1 MNKLVVISGGSQG
14 IGRATVER
22 FLAEGYRVINLSRRS
37 LDIEGVLQLSVDMGR
52 IDWLEGMAAEALSI
66 AAESADEIVL
76 IHNAARQDS
85 DTVAT
90 LAAENFAAVLQI
102 NLVAPQQL
110 NAVLI
115 PYMKPG
121 SSILYVGSTLAE
133 KAVRGCASYVA
144 SKHGLV
150 GLMRATVQDLAG
162 TGIHSACVCPGFTD
176 TAMLR
181 GHINNDPGVIAAI
194 TANVS
199 AGRLIDPQ
207 EIADTLYFCAHSPVI
222 SGAVIHAN
230 LGQIEH

>member
-1 MNKLVVISGGSQG
+1 M
-14 IGRATVER
+14 
-22 FLAEGYRVINLSRRS
+22 AEGYRVINLSRRS

-181 GHINNDPGVIAAI
+181 GHINNDPEVIAAI

>member
-1 MNKLVVISGGSQG
+1 M
-14 IGRATVER
+14 
-22 FLAEGYRVINLSRRS
+22 AEGYRVINLSRRS

-90 LAAENFAAVLQI
+90 LAAENFAAVLQV

-181 GHINNDPGVIAAI
+181 GHINNDPEVIAAI

-207 EIADTLYFCAHSPVI
+207 EIADTLYFCARSPVI

>member
-22 FLAEGYRVINLSRRS
+22 FLAEGYRVIILSRRS

-181 GHINNDPGVIAAI
+181 GHINNDPEVIAAI

-207 EIADTLYFCAHSPVI
+207 EIADTLYFCARSPVI

>member
-90 LAAENFAAVLQI
+90 LAAEDFAAVLQI

-181 GHINNDPGVIAAI
+181 GHINNDPEVIAAI

-199 AGRLIDPQ
+199 AGRLIEPQ
-207 EIADTLYFCAHSPVI
+207 EIADTLYFCARSPVI

>member
-90 LAAENFAAVLQI
+90 LAAESFAAVLQI

-181 GHINNDPGVIAAI
+181 GHINNDPEVIAAI

-207 EIADTLYFCAHSPVI
+207 EIADTLYFCARSPVI

>member
-1 MNKLVVISGGSQG
+1 M
-14 IGRATVER
+14 
-22 FLAEGYRVINLSRRS
+22 EGYRVINLSRRS

-90 LAAENFAAVLQI
+90 LAAEDFAAVLQI

-181 GHINNDPGVIAAI
+181 GHINNDPEVIAAI

-199 AGRLIDPQ
+199 AARLIDPQ
-207 EIADTLYFCAHSPVI
+207 EIADTLYFCARSPVI

>member
-1 MNKLVVISGGSQG
+1 M
-14 IGRATVER
+14 
-22 FLAEGYRVINLSRRS
+22 AEGYRVINLSRRS

-181 GHINNDPGVIAAI
+181 GHINNDTGVIAAI

>member
-1 MNKLVVISGGSQG
+1 M
-14 IGRATVER
+14 
-22 FLAEGYRVINLSRRS
+22 AEGYRVINLSRRS

-162 TGIHSACVCPGFTD
+162 SGIHSACVCPGFTD

-181 GHINNDPGVIAAI
+181 GHINNDPEVIAAI

-207 EIADTLYFCAHSPVI
+207 EIADTLYFCARSPVI

>member
-1 MNKLVVISGGSQG
+1 M
-14 IGRATVER
+14 
-22 FLAEGYRVINLSRRS
+22 AEGYRVINLSRRS
-37 LDIEGVLQLSVDMGR
+37 LDIEGVLQLSVDMGH
-52 IDWLEGMAAEALSI
+52 IDWLAGMAAEALSI

-90 LAAENFAAVLQI
+90 LAAEDFAAVLQI

-162 TGIHSACVCPGFTD
+162 TGVHSACVCPGFTD

-181 GHINNDPGVIAAI
+181 GHINNDPEVIAAI

-207 EIADTLYFCAHSPVI
+207 EIADTLYFCARSPVI

>member
-1 MNKLVVISGGSQG
+1 M
-14 IGRATVER
+14 
-22 FLAEGYRVINLSRRS
+22 AEGYRVINLSRRS

-90 LAAENFAAVLQI
+90 LAAESFAAVLQI

-181 GHINNDPGVIAAI
+181 GHINNDPEVIAAI

-207 EIADTLYFCAHSPVI
+207 EIADTLYFCARSPVI